1 MLYDGSLRLH
11 WRQISAKKFLLA
23 CVFPP
28 PYPLFASVVYL
39 KKALKRPLF
48 SQELKSKSSIVD
60 LKEDRETSLQCS
72 LEASIRE
79 VLSAPFSMQNQDD
92 QTPGK
97 IYWESILIGR
107 RFVLILIGWFMTQT
121 FLRSV
126 CLAITCLIFLLH
138 HIHTKP
144 FAKHLANLAETV
156 SLATLVVIAILN
168 VGVAS
173 YYSAGTEY
181 QDMIKYRG
189 TMDYQWN
196 SKVMTV
202 HCNVHCKRLVIP
214 WKATIITTRVQV
226 KKKKKKTNLWHS
238 SSWVAQHNSPPTHL
252 KQCCGHFCHLGSQNN
267 YNGATLL

>member
-11 WRQISAKKFLLA
+11 RRQISAKKFLLA
-23 CVFPP
+23 CVFPL
-28 PYPLFASVVYL
+28 PYLVCSSVVNL
-39 KKALKRPLF
+39 KKALKPPLF
-48 SQELKSKSSIVD
+48 SQKLKSKSSIVD
-60 LKEDRETSLQCS
+60 LKKDRETSLQCS
-72 LEASIRE
+72 LEASILE
-79 VLSAPFSMQNQDD
+79 VLSAPFSKQNQDD

-107 RFVLILIGWFMTQT
+107 RFILILIGWFMTQT

-138 HIHTKP
+138 HLHTKP

-181 QDMIKYRG
+181 RGLQKQHVYRCV
-189 TMDYQWN
+189 WAEAILL
-196 SKVMTV
+196 S
-202 HCNVHCKRLVIP
+202 VIP
-214 WKATIITTRVQV
+214 LTLIIFLALLLMSQLVRLMMCLIKLIYWLTTR
-226 KKKKKKTNLWHS
+226 
-238 SSWVAQHNSPPTHL
+238 L
-252 KQCCGHFCHLGSQNN
+252 KRARHEEGEPLIHQEN
-267 YNGATLL
+267 